1 MFVNYM
7 RNLQFPLKV
16 HCWGGL
22 GSQLFGVLLY
32 LELKDKFPRRK
43 IKLCLHDGGVTLR
56 NSEIGGIF
64 EDITIEQIR
73 DFSESS
79 NDTQIQQSYPSA
91 GFRNRA
97 KQLLVKLKVVLTLDD
112 SADFKSVKPWT
123 FSIRGHYSYRRFHE
137 NSYELLISSLSK
149 DGSIRFNKNIDQR
162 IQLGV
167 HYRLGD
173 LLELTTKSPME
184 LSRLIRVIESEI
196 RGKNFESVTVFSDS
210 PDKAVSL
217 IQGQIPFASVGNKNL
232 PTWETIGVLSRSE
245 AFVGTFSK
253 ISLWVVVL
261 RYFSAASLPSFMP
274 IESVRNLKQLLGEDL
289 DPSKLRFYQ

>member
-1 MFVNYM
+1 MNYM

-32 LELKDKFPRRK
+32 LELKDKFSRRK
-43 IKLCLHDGGVTLR
+43 ITLCLHEGGVTLR

-64 EDITIEQIR
+64 ENITIEEIG

-79 NDTQIQQSYPSA
+79 HDTQVEQSHPSA

-97 KQLLVKLKVVLTLDD
+97 KQLLVKLKVVLALDD
-112 SADFKSVKPWT
+112 STDFKSVKPWT
-123 FSIRGHYSYRRFHE
+123 FSIRGHYSYRRIHKE
-137 NSYELLISSLSK
+137 SYDLLKSSLSK
-149 DGSIRFNKNIDQR
+149 DGSNRFHIHMDQR

-173 LLELTTKSPME
+173 LLELSTKSPME
-184 LSRLIRVIESEI
+184 LSRLIRVIESEMQEK
-196 RGKNFESVTVFSDS
+196 RFESLKVFSDS
-210 PDKAVSL
+210 PAKAVSL
-217 IQGQIPFASVGNKNL
+217 IKEQIPQLSVDNEEL

-245 AFVGTFSK
+245 TFVGTFSK

-261 RYFSAASLPSFMP
+261 RYFSAELLPSFMP
-274 IESVRNLKQLLGEDL
+274 TESERNLKQLLGEDL
-289 DPSKLRFYQ
+289 DASRLYFYR

>member
-1 MFVNYM
+1 MLNF
-7 RNLQFPLKV
+7 QFPLKV

-32 LELKDKFPRRK
+32 LELKDKLPRRR
-43 IKLCLHDGGVTLR
+43 ITLCLHEGGVTRR

-64 EDITIEQIR
+64 KDITIEEIR
-73 DFSESS
+73 DFSKSS
-79 NDTQIQQSYPSA
+79 DVTQVDQGHSSA
-91 GFRNRA
+91 GFRIRV
-97 KQLLVKLKVVLTLDD
+97 KKLLVKLKVVLALDD
-112 SADFKSVKPWT
+112 STDFKSVKPWT
-123 FSIRGHYSYRRFHE
+123 FSIRGHYSYRRIHKE
-137 NSYELLISSLSK
+137 SYELLKSGLSK
-149 DGSIRFNKNIDQR
+149 DGSIRFHINTDNR

-196 RGKNFESVTVFSDS
+196 REKDFESVTVFSDS

-217 IQGQIPFASVGNKNL
+217 IQGQIPFASVGNQNL

-253 ISLWVVVL
+253 ISLWVVVI
-261 RYFSAASLPSFMP
+261 RYFSAGSLPSFMP

-289 DPSKLRFYQ
+289 DPSKLRFYR